1 MIIKKIIDYF
11 EKKYRAQKY
20 WEKKGLKCGASCEI
34 YEGASF
40 GSEPYLITLGNHV
53 RVNTGVFF
61 VTHDGGTWVLR
72 GLNNNQ
78 YKDIDLFEQ
87 VSEDIKN
94 AMKPKDKVA
103 LETLRNV
110 KKFFLEAKTAPG
122 ANDTLTDADALKI
135 MQKLVK
141 QGKDSAT
148 IYVQQGR
155 QDLADVELEQVK
167 VIEKYLPQQMS
178 AEELE
183 KELKAIIAQVG
194 AAGPKDMGKVMGVAS
209 KALAGRAE
217 GRMISETVKRL
228 LN

>member
-78 YKDIDLFEQ
+78 YRDIDLFGTIN
-87 VSEDIKN
+87 VGDNVHIGTNAIIMPGVNIGNNCIIGCGAIVTHDIPDN
-94 AMKPKDKVA
+94 CIAVGVPA
-103 LETLRNV
+103 R
-110 KKFFLEAKTAPG
+110 
-122 ANDTLTDADALKI
+122 
-135 MQKLVK
+135 
-141 QGKDSAT
+141 
-148 IYVQQGR
+148 
-155 QDLADVELEQVK
+155 
-167 VIEKYLPQQMS
+167 VIESIDQYS
-178 AEELE
+178 E
-183 KELKAIIAQVG
+183 KHTESFLHTKLLTSTE
-194 AAGPKDMGKVMGVAS
+194 KK
-209 KALAGRAE
+209 E
-217 GRMISETVKRL
+217 YL
-228 LN
+228 LNLRKK

>member
-1 MIIKKIIDYF
+1 M
-11 EKKYRAQKY
+11 
-20 WEKKGLKCGASCEI
+20 
-34 YEGASF
+34 
-40 GSEPYLITLGNHV
+40 
-53 RVNTGVFF
+53 
-61 VTHDGGTWVLR
+61 
-72 GLNNNQ
+72 
-78 YKDIDLFEQ
+78 DLFEQ

-94 AMKPKDKVA
+94 AMKAKDKVA

-135 MQKLVK
+135 MQKMVK
-141 QGKDSAT
+141 QGIDSAT